1 MNKKMQLYNRLHKL
15 NTAQIIT
22 LGFAGVIILGGLLL
36 WLPFCTAPGY
46 HTSFTDAMFTAT
58 TSICVTGLVTVVTA
72 THWTLAGKIIILVL
86 IQIGGVGLISLG
98 SIIFISLRKKISL
111 RNRRVIQE
119 SYNMDRMG
127 GMVRLVKKVL
137 ICVFGAEGI
146 GAVCY
151 AVRFIPQFGLAKG
164 LGYSVFTAVSAFC
177 NAGIDLLGE
186 DSLAQYVADPIVNFT
201 SVGLII
207 MSGLGFVVWW
217 DIWDK
222 IKRVIRGKL
231 PVGRVFKN
239 LRLHSKIVLMM
250 TLILVVGGTVLIFLF
265 DHGNPESIGTYS
277 PGTKWMAS
285 LFQSVTTR
293 TAGFFTV
300 SQERFS
306 NATYMLCLILML
318 IGGSPMGTAGGIK
331 TTTVAVLLLSLKS
344 NLQGKRDVEVHH
356 RRIRDSYIRSAIVVT
371 GMVLTVLIL
380 MSMLLC
386 AAMPEA
392 PIEDVVYEI
401 TSAVATVGLSRGLT
415 SCLNTCSEREMR
427 KKMKNKSYAVIGLG
441 QFGMTVALTLAEAN
455 CDVLAIDDKDDNVQD
470 IAEKV
475 SYAVKADVRDP
486 GILESLGV
494 QNVDVAVI
502 AVAENMEASI
512 TATMQVKEL
521 GVPFVMAK
529 AMNSLHGRIL
539 EKIGADK
546 VIYPE
551 HSMGIRVARNLLSSG
566 FVDMFELSSAFSM
579 AEFKI
584 PREWIG
590 KTLRELKVREKY
602 NINLIGL
609 KHGDKM
615 NMNVAPDEVFPADC
629 TVVAA
634 GANSDLN
641 KVSEN

>member
-72 THWTLAGKIIILVL
+72 THWTLAGKLIILVL

-231 PVGRVFKN
+231 PVGRIFKNLRLHSKIVLMMTLILVVGGTVLIFLFDHGNPESIPQFGLAKGLGYSVFTAVSAFCNAGIDLLGEDSLAQYVADPIVNFTSVGLIIMSGLGFVVWWDIWDKIKRVIRGKLPVGRIFKN

-306 NATYMLCLILML
+306 NATYMLCLVLML

-415 SCLNTCSEREMR
+415 PCLNTAG
-427 KKMKNKSYAVIGLG
+427 KWIVILTMYLG
-441 QFGMTVALTLAEAN
+441 RIGPLTLGTA
-455 CDVLAIDDKDDNVQD
+455 VTVRVQ
-470 IAEKV
+470 
-475 SYAVKADVRDP
+475 
-486 GILESLGV
+486 
-494 QNVDVAVI
+494 
-502 AVAENMEASI
+502 
-512 TATMQVKEL
+512 
-521 GVPFVMAK
+521 
-529 AMNSLHGRIL
+529 
-539 EKIGADK
+539 
-546 VIYPE
+546 
-551 HSMGIRVARNLLSSG
+551 
-566 FVDMFELSSAFSM
+566 
-579 AEFKI
+579 
-584 PREWIG
+584 
-590 KTLRELKVREKY
+590 
-602 NINLIGL
+602 
-609 KHGDKM
+609 KM
-615 NMNVAPDEVFPADC
+615 PADSHL
-629 TVVAA
+629 AEEDIMI
-634 GANSDLN
+634 G
-641 KVSEN
+641 

>member
-186 DSLAQYVADPIVNFT
+186 DSLAQYIADPIVNFT

-415 SCLNTCSEREMR
+415 PCLNTAG
-427 KKMKNKSYAVIGLG
+427 KWIVILTMYLG
-441 QFGMTVALTLAEAN
+441 RIGPLTLGTA
-455 CDVLAIDDKDDNVQD
+455 VTVRVQ
-470 IAEKV
+470 
-475 SYAVKADVRDP
+475 
-486 GILESLGV
+486 
-494 QNVDVAVI
+494 
-502 AVAENMEASI
+502 
-512 TATMQVKEL
+512 
-521 GVPFVMAK
+521 
-529 AMNSLHGRIL
+529 
-539 EKIGADK
+539 
-546 VIYPE
+546 
-551 HSMGIRVARNLLSSG
+551 
-566 FVDMFELSSAFSM
+566 
-579 AEFKI
+579 
-584 PREWIG
+584 
-590 KTLRELKVREKY
+590 
-602 NINLIGL
+602 
-609 KHGDKM
+609 KM
-615 NMNVAPDEVFPADC
+615 PADSHL
-629 TVVAA
+629 AEEDIMI
-634 GANSDLN
+634 G
-641 KVSEN
+641 

>member
-1 MNKKMQLYNRLHKL
+1 MMKTFIKKQPPGRLI
-15 NTAQIIT
+15 AM
-22 LGFAGVIILGGLLL
+22 GFAMVILIGTCLLL
-36 WLPFCTAPGY
+36 TPWSVRQGVTVKPVDALFSA
-46 HTSFTDAMFTAT
+46 TSAV
-58 TSICVTGLVTVVTA
+58 CVTGLVTIDTA
-72 THWTLAGKIIILVL
+72 DHFTAFGQAIMGLL

-231 PVGRVFKN
+231 PVGRIFKN

-306 NATYMLCLILML
+306 NATYMLCLVLML

-415 SCLNTCSEREMR
+415 PCLNTAG
-427 KKMKNKSYAVIGLG
+427 KWIVILTMYLG
-441 QFGMTVALTLAEAN
+441 RIGPLTLGTA
-455 CDVLAIDDKDDNVQD
+455 VTVRVQ
-470 IAEKV
+470 
-475 SYAVKADVRDP
+475 
-486 GILESLGV
+486 
-494 QNVDVAVI
+494 
-502 AVAENMEASI
+502 
-512 TATMQVKEL
+512 
-521 GVPFVMAK
+521 
-529 AMNSLHGRIL
+529 
-539 EKIGADK
+539 
-546 VIYPE
+546 
-551 HSMGIRVARNLLSSG
+551 
-566 FVDMFELSSAFSM
+566 
-579 AEFKI
+579 
-584 PREWIG
+584 
-590 KTLRELKVREKY
+590 
-602 NINLIGL
+602 
-609 KHGDKM
+609 KM
-615 NMNVAPDEVFPADC
+615 PADSHL
-629 TVVAA
+629 AEEDIMI
-634 GANSDLN
+634 G
-641 KVSEN
+641 